1 MGFPSSPQ
9 LRTGGQMALSLWRAG
24 DSSVPE
30 EVIEFFRA
38 EPNPTDLPWSLARRI
53 ADPAEAHGVPLPRAP
68 KWQAAFT
75 DIFQRA

>member
-1 MGFPSSPQ
+1 
-9 LRTGGQMALSLWRAG
+9 MALSLWRGG
-24 DSSVPE
+24 DSSVPA

-38 EPNPTDLPWSLARRI
+38 GPTPCQLPWSLARRV
-53 ADPAEAHGVPLPRAP
+53 AEPAEGQGVSLSRAP